1 MANPQTFSEGS
12 FLRAA
17 GTDLIYQVAP
27 GGGLQALSTP
37 EEFRSLGGVFGQE
50 AVIREGDIFNLPG
63 GQSPLTLEPGGTFV
77 PYKAPPAPEFAPEI
91 PSIIPSSEI
100 NDALSSPTQ
109 APSAFRTIQEGE
121 AIRAQGAPEVSVLT
135 GGELRPFTSETALI
149 KAGFDPAKVRIV
161 LPDILQSFNRG
172 APIDEIIA
180 GFLPFELARG
190 AAQREAGI
198 PALQAERRTVF
209 QRLQDALLAL
219 PGLRSA
225 IRDRSYQQFSVQE
238 KEAALSVIQN
248 QIATREGEFMTMENE
263 LRSQPGVI
271 SSIIEGQV
279 SRLRRESLIEMNVLR
294 LKEAA
299 LSGQFTRALDFAKTA
314 VAESYDDEKLRID
327 AIRNHLQFAGEE
339 LSTAQQ
345 TAAQA
350 LTFELNRRE
359 EQLKREQEL
368 TDQKAQLFLK
378 LSVEFPRAVLSPGM
392 SMDQMISSVLPF
404 AKEREKL
411 DLENT
416 RSLIAARLSSGGT
429 GGLGLGTPAGQENA
443 MALLGSY
450 FRGDQNIQS
459 YTAEEKTFIRQ
470 ELQAAQDNPI
480 RKQILDYRRLKIARA
495 KSTEAIDPGSREQ
508 LLERLKRQVLPTAT
522 DPAQR
527 EEVET
532 LLEGLIY
539 DFYLPEGF
547 ELAAIRSG
555 SEESALD
562 IILKR

>member
-37 EEFRSLGGVFGQE
+37 EEVRSLGGVFGQE

-314 VAESYDDEKLRID
+314 VAESYDDEQLRID

-416 RSLIAARLSSGGT
+416 RSLIAARLSSGSD
-429 GGLGLGTPAGQENA
+429 GLGLGTPAGQENA
-443 MALLGSY
+443 IALLGSY

-459 YTAEEKTFIRQ
+459 YTADEKTFIRQ
-470 ELQAAQDNPI
+470 QLQAAQNDPI
-480 RKQILDYRRLKIARA
+480 LKQVLDYRRLKIARA
-495 KSTEAIDPGSREQ
+495 RSTEATDPGTREQ
-508 LLERLKRQVLPTAT
+508 LLERLKNQILPTL
-522 DPAQR
+522 DPAER
-527 EEVET
+527 EIAEDE
-532 LLEGLIY
+532 LEKEIY

-555 SEESALD
+555 GTESALD
-562 IILKR
+562 VLLKR